1 MNAVPCS
8 PFPCLIIS
16 IETSCDETA
25 VSVLKATRETNGELK
40 SIFVLAHLVE
50 SQTESHLPFGGVV
63 PEVAARDHLSKIA
76 GLAEDALAKS
86 GVSVSELDAVAVTV
100 GPGLIGALMV
110 GVLFSQ
116 GLSTAIG
123 KPLLAVNHVD
133 AHLAPAILLK
143 EFRPASDIGKQLNVN
158 RDIEYPALALTV
170 SGGHCMLSKLTSPTH
185 REILGSTLDDA
196 CGEAFD
202 KVGKLLGLPYPG
214 GPYVE
219 ILAKQCVK
227 TDYVLPT
234 SLQDKSNR
242 YGFSYSG
249 LKTAMLDIVRKKA
262 NVKTGKIS
270 GANLPENEKAEL
282 ALAFQTA
289 AIGQLENRV
298 MNAMTDFAPKSILV
312 AGGVAANT
320 YFRERFAKLGV
331 KVHFAPQSLCSDN
344 ATMIGLHAL
353 LNPTD
358 GRDVHAF
365 PRYSPG
371 ISRGSNG

>member
-1 MNAVPCS
+1 MNPVSFSAL
-8 PFPCLIIS
+8 PCLIIS

-25 VSVLKATRETNGELK
+25 VSVLKATRETTGHLK
-40 SIFVLAHLVE
+40 TVSVLAHLVE

-76 GLAEDALAKS
+76 SLVEDALAKS
-86 GVSVSELDAVAVTV
+86 GIRVSDLDAVAVTV

-110 GVLFSQ
+110 GVLFAQ
-116 GLSTAIG
+116 GLSTALG

-133 AHLAPAILLK
+133 AHLAPALLLK
-143 EFRPASDIGKQLNVN
+143 EFRPIEHIGKELQVN
-158 RDIEYPALALTV
+158 RDIEYPAIALTV
-170 SGGHCMLSKLTSPTH
+170 SGGHCMLSKLESPTE

-214 GPYVE
+214 GPFVE
-219 ILAKQCVK
+219 VLAKQCEK

-234 SLQDKSNR
+234 RMQDKSNR

-262 NVKTGKIS
+262 NIKIGKIS
-270 GANLPENEKAEL
+270 GANLPDHEKAEL

-298 MNAMTDFAPKSILV
+298 MNAINDFTPKSILV
-312 AGGVAANT
+312 AGGVAANA

-331 KVHFAPQSLCSDN
+331 KVYFAPQSLCSDN

-353 LNPTD
+353 LDPID
-358 GRDVHAF
+358 GSGVHAF

-371 ISRGSNG
+371 ISRGPYG